1 MPCQRMG
8 YFYGV
13 VVAGER
19 LAPVPPIL
27 LTVTTIDLQIHMDM
41 YYNVVIHQIT
51 KSYFI
56 EEAALVAVQ

>member
-1 MPCQRMG
+1 MG

-13 VVAGER
+13 VVALER

-27 LTVTTIDLQIHMDM
+27 LTVTTIDVQIHMDM
-41 YYNVVIHQIT
+41 YYNVVIHRIT

-56 EEAALVAVQ
+56 REATLVALQ